1 MQRREG
7 RMCHETARSRFLLFS
22 PLQPQFII
30 CRADCLMH
38 FYVSSKAR
46 NLSSTFR
53 ARLDSLRYGQIFY
66 IREVKASNPH
76 TSHTQ
81 SAGGAEKVTQNASIM
96 ERNRRVALLSAA
108 TTTTASLCCG
118 VSINLST
125 LSKLKHF
132 RCEGLHVPVL
142 VSSEPL
148 LSTLHSPKRYR
159 DEAYHRR
166 FHIRPLCSAIEVS

>member
-1 MQRREG
+1 MRGSTRFDTASYFTYL
-7 RMCHETARSRFLLFS
+7 HEA
-22 PLQPQFII
+22 
-30 CRADCLMH
+30 
-38 FYVSSKAR
+38 
-46 NLSSTFR
+46 
-53 ARLDSLRYGQIFY
+53 
-66 IREVKASNPH
+66 KASNPH

-96 ERNRRVALLSAA
+96 ERNRREALLSAA

-125 LSKLKHF
+125 FSKPEHF

-148 LSTLHSPKRYR
+148 LSTFHSRSDIATRPIIEGSTFAHCVRLLKFPEWIKDDRTEGEPRLYLPSVGPK
-159 DEAYHRR
+159 
-166 FHIRPLCSAIEVS
+166 

>member
-1 MQRREG
+1 MRGSTRFDTASYFTYL
-7 RMCHETARSRFLLFS
+7 HEA
-22 PLQPQFII
+22 
-30 CRADCLMH
+30 
-38 FYVSSKAR
+38 
-46 NLSSTFR
+46 
-53 ARLDSLRYGQIFY
+53 
-66 IREVKASNPH
+66 KASNPH

-96 ERNRRVALLSAA
+96 ERNRREALLSAA

-125 LSKLKHF
+125 FSKLEHF

-148 LSTLHSPKRYR
+148 LSTFHSPKRYR